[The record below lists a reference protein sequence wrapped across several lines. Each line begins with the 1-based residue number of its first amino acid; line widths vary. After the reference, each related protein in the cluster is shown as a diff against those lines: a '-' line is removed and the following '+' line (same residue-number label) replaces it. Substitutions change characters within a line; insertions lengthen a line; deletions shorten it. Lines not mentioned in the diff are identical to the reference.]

1 MTGSASLF
9 VLGPNT
15 LLSAVGLL
23 RGPDPTVP
31 TPAERWQDARVEV
44 VIAADRQQHDIVYC
58 LAGLLRQSLRPE
70 SVVLIDDGGS
80 DRDGTAQIAREFARA
95 NGLKLSVIE
104 QTWSFG
110 RTSTIKRQAREFKG
124 DVQVVLDA
132 GTVLE
137 SPDYIERC
145 VRELYQGVGIASACG
160 TLLPL
165 RGHDRRR
172 WAQSAEF
179 ARWIGQDVYLDPALR
194 RDWLHR
200 LLWWMGNS
208 YRESVGAV
216 QQRFFNRGHMALF
229 GGIGHPVGAAVAY
242 RRQYLKDLFDRYEPL
257 YGDELTALPDLF
269 IAFALSNEG
278 YRNVQV
284 AEVQARA
291 LGPEIQHMPQL
302 TWRAIAAFLQSCR
315 DFDGLLRTPLR
326 WPRRWWRQ
334 RRDRARAQAPR
345 WRDAR
350 RIAEAYRQPF
360 GERLT
365 RQQGRPIGWALF
377 FVAIEKI
384 AFPLGLLLLA
394 ASGWWLA
401 LALIIAA
408 ECLLSLGVLL
418 AVSPSAPART
428 LLKGVLTIPLR
439 YGLML
444 VELVT
449 VVDFILRRPVRTDR
463 RRQRDLESLEDPN
476 T

>member
-1 MTGSASLF
+1 
-9 VLGPNT
+9 
-15 LLSAVGLL
+15 
-23 RGPDPTVP
+23 
-31 TPAERWQDARVEV
+31 
-44 VIAADRQQHDIVYC
+44 
-58 LAGLLRQSLRPE
+58 
-70 SVVLIDDGGS
+70 
-80 DRDGTAQIAREFARA
+80 
-95 NGLKLSVIE
+95 
-104 QTWSFG
+104 
-110 RTSTIKRQAREFKG
+110 
-124 DVQVVLDA
+124 
-132 GTVLE
+132 
-137 SPDYIERC
+137 
-145 VRELYQGVGIASACG
+145 
-160 TLLPL
+160 
-165 RGHDRRR
+165 
-172 WAQSAEF
+172 
-179 ARWIGQDVYLDPALR
+179 
-194 RDWLHR
+194 
-200 LLWWMGNS
+200 
-208 YRESVGAV
+208 
-216 QQRFFNRGHMALF
+216 
-229 GGIGHPVGAAVAY
+229 
-242 RRQYLKDLFDRYEPL
+242 
-257 YGDELTALPDLF
+257 
-269 IAFALSNEG
+269 
-278 YRNVQV
+278 
-284 AEVQARA
+284 
-291 LGPEIQHMPQL
+291 
-302 TWRAIAAFLQSCR
+302 
-315 DFDGLLRTPLR
+315 
-326 WPRRWWRQ
+326 
-334 RRDRARAQAPR
+334 DRARAQAPR